1 VLARLRFFSRRRVS
15 AAATRLF
22 LSAALLLTS
31 GSLSNIQAQELK
43 ELIRRNR
50 RLEDRD
56 PLLLER
62 FDWPKYEWQ
71 QDQLNLSQIFSGRK
85 GARLPL
91 IWLGEVGEGYVSGAI
106 SPQASAQHVR
116 ADRVVSRTSVRG
128 GEEFILT
135 VLVPHPKSVD
145 MADLR
150 VIQDFKRALPKA
162 DEVEMLRPLTF
173 KGLEG
178 MLYNRSGGGHC
189 YISLKLPRS
198 AVLNLYGACRM
209 EPLMLEILNKVNLQR
224 LLDKISS

>member
-1 VLARLRFFSRRRVS
+1 MVAGLKSVRLRKIITCLTGL
-15 AAATRLF
+15 ALALPLL
-22 LSAALLLTS
+22 LSATHS
-31 GSLSNIQAQELK
+31 SLVEAQELK

-50 RLEDRD
+50 SMEDRD

-91 IWLGEVGEGYVSGAI
+91 IWLGEAGEGYVTGTV

-116 ADRVVSRTSVRG
+116 ADRVIARTMVRG

-145 MADLR
+145 MAELR
-150 VIQDFKRALPKA
+150 VIQDFKRALPRA
-162 DEVEMLRPLTF
+162 DEVAVLRPLTF

-178 MLYNRSGGGHC
+178 MLYNRSGGANC
-189 YISLKLPRS
+189 SISLKLPRS
-198 AVLNLYGACRM
+198 AVLNLYGACRT
-209 EPLMLEILNKVNLQR
+209 EPLMWEILERVNLQR